1 MKFQI
6 QYTDIPV
13 LLADKHKIDIHYTG
27 ISVIIANKH
36 NIKTLE
42 MRGSAANLFQ
52 QVKLHQSK
60 ISRKINNFIKKKI
73 AAEIVDDFLEIFW
86 DAVENDRSV
95 VETLSELKELYNT
108 IPPKPIYSTGR
119 SASRVKDINKWLN
132 SLKRKK
138 DVKYLDVGCSE
149 ASITETIANALN
161 LKMGD
166 IYGCDI
172 FIIEEPGGKVIFT
185 PSTPTSLPYK
195 DGEFDLVTTFQALH
209 HFNDPDIM
217 LSEIH
222 RVLKPRGAYIIREH
236 DVRDPSFGVYLDV
249 VHALYS
255 VVINSEKTP
264 ESFVT
269 TYESFYHNKEAW
281 SRDYIVPAGFKFAGL
296 VKTNDQFN
304 SYYARYF
311 KV

>member
-13 LLADKHKIDIHYTG
+13 LLADKHKIDIHYTD
-27 ISVIIANKH
+27 IPVIIANKH

>member
-13 LLADKHKIDIHYTG
+13 LLADKHKIDIQYTD
-27 ISVIIANKH
+27 IPVIIANKH

-42 MRGSAANLFQ
+42 MRGSAANLLK

-209 HFNDPDIM
+209 HFTDPDIM

-222 RVLKPRGAYIIREH
+222 RVLKPRGVYIIREH